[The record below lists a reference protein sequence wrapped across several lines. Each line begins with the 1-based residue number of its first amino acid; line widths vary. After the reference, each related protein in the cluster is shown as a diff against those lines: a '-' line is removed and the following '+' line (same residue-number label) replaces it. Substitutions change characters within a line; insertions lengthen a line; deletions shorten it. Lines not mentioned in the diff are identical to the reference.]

1 MIGPWFILLNQMKSN
16 IYYYYGHLIII
27 PVWGLISYFF

>member
-1 MIGPWFILLNQMKSN
+1 MIGPWFILLNQLKSN
-16 IYYYYGHLIII
+16 NYDYYGHLIII